1 MRKRIGIFVLSLFFA
16 SLGLLSL
23 SVATSSL
30 HAVKTCYYCA
40 WNNQY
45 QVYECKVYEGPGYS
59 GCEAHG
65 LECHGTGTCG
75 L

>member
-1 MRKRIGIFVLSLFFA
+1 MRKKTRFLIVAQMLI

-23 SVATSSL
+23 SVTTGSL
-30 HAVKTCYYCA
+30 HGVKACYYCA

-59 GCEAHG
+59 GCEAQG
-65 LECHGTGTCG
+65 LDCHGTGTCG